1 MDIENGLWFL
11 GAMLAGWLMLEAHES
26 RYAVVR
32 VPARLMVLL
41 ACVAIPSLFV
51 WWFVWVIVWG
61 GNLR

>member
-11 GAMLAGWLMLEAHES
+11 GAMLAGWLMLEAHDS

-41 ACVAIPSLFV
+41 VVVLFP
-51 WWFVWVIVWG
+51 WFVIWWLVCVVVW
-61 GNLR
+61 

>member
-11 GAMLAGWLMLEAHES
+11 GAMLAGWLMLEAHDS

-41 ACVAIPSLFV
+41 VVVLFP
-51 WWFVWVIVWG
+51 WFVIWWLFCVVVW
-61 GNLR
+61 